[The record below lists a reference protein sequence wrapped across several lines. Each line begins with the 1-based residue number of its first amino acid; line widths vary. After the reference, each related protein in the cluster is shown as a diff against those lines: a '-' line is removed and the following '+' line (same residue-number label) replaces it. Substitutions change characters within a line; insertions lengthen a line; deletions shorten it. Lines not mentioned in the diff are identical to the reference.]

1 MCVFVLCVSQT
12 GDGMRAGGTKGI
24 FIYFYGW
31 LPKVENGGGGE
42 EDEDRSLHEGS
53 VSMVIRRRRRH
64 CHRHQRP
71 VSAPLKAV
79 LRQQMFVSPGAL
91 SWGAVGRVGVF
102 LRMEGEQEEGLNRFS
117 G

>member
-1 MCVFVLCVSQT
+1 MCVIVLCVSQT
-12 GDGMRAGGTKGI
+12 GVGLGVGALKVFSSTSTDGCQRWKTR
-24 FIYFYGW
+24 
-31 LPKVENGGGGE
+31 GGGE

-64 CHRHQRP
+64 HRP

-91 SWGAVGRVGVF
+91 SWGAVGWVGGCVF
-102 LRMEGEQEEGLNRFS
+102 VDGGRAGG
-117 G
+117 GT